1 MMYDGL
7 GYLLVL
13 TGTLS
18 ESDGYTAH
26 AEVFTSPSGT
36 NILNLLLYKT
46 APDIQ
51 VSFGTMYPT
60 FKCA

>member
-13 TGTLS
+13 TGAFS
-18 ESDGYTAH
+18 ELDRYPVR
-26 AEVFTSPSGT
+26 AELCTSASGT
-36 NILNLLLYKT
+36 NILNMLLYKT

-51 VSFGTMYPT
+51 VSFGIMYPAL
-60 FKCA
+60 KYA